1 MTVTEE
7 TAEALAEGA
16 DPPPIEQPAAVVTTG
31 DLDAVLREVVEAI
44 PEDADAGYAAGTADA
59 ARHFEQALSHRLGLD
74 DSDHRD

>member
-1 MTVTEE
+1 MSED

-16 DPPPIEQPAAVVTTG
+16 DPPPIEQPAAAVTAG
-31 DLDAVLREVVEAI
+31 DLDAVLREVVDAI
-44 PEDADAGYAAGTADA
+44 PEDADAGYAAGKADA